1 MAVGCGLCKYGGK
14 KRITHKRKHKGS
26 RSNKSKLNKVSHV
39 GGKQR
44 KTHSKKYKLRST
56 KKKYSGGAAAIH
68 AAEKTWVCR
77 GNIGCARNINIY
89 K

>member
-1 MAVGCGLCKYGGK
+1 MTAGCGLCKYGGK

-56 KKKYSGGAAAIH
+56 KKKIFRRRRSNTCSGKNLGM
-68 AAEKTWVCR
+68 
-77 GNIGCARNINIY
+77 
-89 K
+89 